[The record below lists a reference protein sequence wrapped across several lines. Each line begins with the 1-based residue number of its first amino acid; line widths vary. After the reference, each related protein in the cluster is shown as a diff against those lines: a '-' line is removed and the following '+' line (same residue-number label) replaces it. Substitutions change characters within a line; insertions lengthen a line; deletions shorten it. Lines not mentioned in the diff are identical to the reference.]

1 MMSVGSAPTSDTRH
15 MPDRRYPPSPT
26 GRTHA
31 TLVERYRRTLRTR
44 WIVVGTACVLVTV
57 AITAGGV
64 ILGRHLSSRPTSPP
78 QSNHPTAQVPA
89 SPPPPATTA
98 AAPANLAADFA
109 QLQAQ
114 LHAPVGIAVTAVG
127 ANQPPIAMGDLQ
139 SGPAWSTIKVPLA
152 IAALRDAHPPTV
164 TPAMSAA
171 ITESDNAAAET
182 IWAGL
187 GDPISAAH
195 KVEAVLQE
203 SGDPTAVEYR
213 KLRPEFTAFG
223 QTNWSVAD
231 QAKFVA
237 SAVCDT
243 RNAPIFTLMGKVV
256 PDQSWGIGTI
266 PDSRFKGGWGP
277 SPAGNYLVRQIGTL
291 SAPTGTVAVAM
302 VVAPASGSF
311 TDGTTELTD
320 VANWLHDHL
329 AVLPAG
335 HCASSG

>member
-1 MMSVGSAPTSDTRH
+1 MMSVPSPPTSDTGH
-15 MPDRRYPPSPT
+15 MPDP
-26 GRTHA
+26 RT
-31 TLVERYRRTLRTR
+31 RTSRTR
-44 WIVVGTACVLVTV
+44 WIAGATACVLISV

-64 ILGRHLSSRPTSPP
+64 ILGRDLSSRPMSSP
-78 QSNHPTAQVPA
+78 QSNHPTTQAPA
-89 SPPPPATTA
+89 SSSPPTITGTSPS
-98 AAPANLAADFA
+98 NLAADFA
-109 QLQAQ
+109 TLQAQ

-127 ANQPPIAMGDLQ
+127 AGQPPITMGDLQ

-152 IAALRDAHPPTV
+152 IAALREEDAQTV

-171 ITESDNAAAET
+171 ITESDNAAAEA

-187 GDPISAAH
+187 GDPIIAAH
-195 KVEAVLQE
+195 KVEAVLRD
-203 SGDPTAVEYR
+203 SGDPTSVEYR

-223 QTNWSVAD
+223 QTDWSLAD

-243 RNAPIFTLMGKVV
+243 RDAPIFALMGKVV

-277 SPAGNYLVRQIGTL
+277 STTGNYLVRQIGTL

-302 VVAPASGSF
+302 AVAPASGSF

-329 AVLPAG
+329 AALPAG
-335 HCASSG
+335 QCASSG

>member
-1 MMSVGSAPTSDTRH
+1 MMSVASSPTSDTGH
-15 MPDRRYPPSPT
+15 MPDRRI
-26 GRTHA
+26 RTS
-31 TLVERYRRTLRTR
+31 RTR
-44 WIVVGTACVLVTV
+44 WIAGGTACVLITV

-64 ILGRHLSSRPTSPP
+64 ILGRDLSSRPMSSP
-78 QSNHPTAQVPA
+78 QSNHPTTQAPA
-89 SPPPPATTA
+89 SSSPPTITGTSPS
-98 AAPANLAADFA
+98 NLAADFA
-109 QLQAQ
+109 ALQAQ

-127 ANQPPIAMGDLQ
+127 GGQPPITMGDLQ

-152 IAALRDAHPPTV
+152 IAALREEDAQTA

-171 ITESDNAAAET
+171 ITESDNAAAEA

-187 GDPISAAH
+187 GDPITAAH
-195 KVEAVLQE
+195 KVEAVLRD
-203 SGDPTAVEYR
+203 SGDPTSVEYR

-223 QTNWSVAD
+223 QTDWSLTD

-243 RNAPIFTLMGKVV
+243 RDAPIFALMGKVV

-277 SPAGNYLVRQIGTL
+277 STTGNYLVRQIGTL

-302 VVAPASGSF
+302 AVAPASGSF
-311 TDGTTELTD
+311 TDGTTDLTD
-320 VANWLHDHL
+320 VANWLNDHL
-329 AVLPAG
+329 AALPAG

>member
-1 MMSVGSAPTSDTRH
+1 MMSVPSSPTSDTGY
-15 MPDRRYPPSPT
+15 MPDRRT
-26 GRTHA
+26 RTSRA
-31 TLVERYRRTLRTR
+31 R
-44 WIVVGTACVLVTV
+44 WIAGGTACVLISV
-57 AITAGGV
+57 AITAAGV
-64 ILGRHLSSRPTSPP
+64 ILGRDLSSRPTSSP
-78 QSNHPTAQVPA
+78 QSNHPTTQAPA
-89 SPPPPATTA
+89 SSSPPTITGTSPS
-98 AAPANLAADFA
+98 NLAADFA
-109 QLQAQ
+109 TLQAQ

-127 ANQPPIAMGDLQ
+127 GGQPPITMGDLQ

-152 IAALRDAHPPTV
+152 IAALREEDAQTA

-171 ITESDNAAAET
+171 ITESDNAAAEA

-187 GDPISAAH
+187 GDPITAAH
-195 KVEAVLQE
+195 KVEAVLRD
-203 SGDPTAVEYR
+203 SGDPTSVEYR

-223 QTNWSVAD
+223 QTDWALAD

-243 RNAPIFTLMGKVV
+243 RDVPIFALMGKVV

-277 SPAGNYLVRQIGTL
+277 STTGNYLVRQIGTL

-302 VVAPASGSF
+302 AVAPASGSF

-329 AVLPAG
+329 AALPAG
-335 HCASSG
+335 QCASSG

>member
-1 MMSVGSAPTSDTRH
+1 MMSVPSSPTSDTGH
-15 MPDRRYPPSPT
+15 MPDRRT
-26 GRTHA
+26 RTP
-31 TLVERYRRTLRTR
+31 RTR
-44 WIVVGTACVLVTV
+44 WIAGGTACVLISV

-64 ILGRHLSSRPTSPP
+64 ILGRDLSSRPMSSP
-78 QSNHPTAQVPA
+78 QSNHPTTQAPA
-89 SPPPPATTA
+89 SSSPPTITGTSPS
-98 AAPANLAADFA
+98 NLAADFA
-109 QLQAQ
+109 TLQAQ

-127 ANQPPIAMGDLQ
+127 GGQPPITMGDLQ

-152 IAALRDAHPPTV
+152 IAALREEDAQTV

-171 ITESDNAAAET
+171 ITESDNAAAEA

-187 GDPISAAH
+187 GDPITAAH
-195 KVEAVLQE
+195 KVEAVLRD
-203 SGDPTAVEYR
+203 SGDPTSVEYR

-223 QTNWSVAD
+223 QTDWSLAD

-243 RNAPIFTLMGKVV
+243 RDAPIFALMGKVV

-277 SPAGNYLVRQIGTL
+277 STTGNYLVRQIGTL

-302 VVAPASGSF
+302 AVAPASGSF
-311 TDGTTELTD
+311 ADGTTDLTD
-320 VANWLHDHL
+320 VANWLNDHL
-329 AVLPAG
+329 AALPAG

>member
-1 MMSVGSAPTSDTRH
+1 MMSVPSSPTSDTGH
-15 MPDRRYPPSPT
+15 MPDRRT
-26 GRTHA
+26 RTS
-31 TLVERYRRTLRTR
+31 RTR
-44 WIVVGTACVLVTV
+44 WIAGGTACVLISV

-64 ILGRHLSSRPTSPP
+64 ILGRDLSSRPMSSP
-78 QSNHPTAQVPA
+78 QSNHPTTQAPA
-89 SPPPPATTA
+89 SSSPPTITGTSPS
-98 AAPANLAADFA
+98 NLAADFA
-109 QLQAQ
+109 TLQAQ

-127 ANQPPIAMGDLQ
+127 GGQPPITMGDLQ

-152 IAALRDAHPPTV
+152 IAALREEDAQTV

-171 ITESDNAAAET
+171 ITESDNAAAEA

-187 GDPISAAH
+187 GDPITAAH
-195 KVEAVLQE
+195 KVEAVLRD
-203 SGDPTAVEYR
+203 SGDPTSVEYR

-223 QTNWSVAD
+223 QTDWSLTD

-237 SAVCDT
+237 SAACDT
-243 RNAPIFTLMGKVV
+243 RDAQIFTLMGKVV

-266 PDSRFKGGWGP
+266 PGSRFKGGWGP
-277 SPAGNYLVRQIGTL
+277 STTGNYLVRQIGTL

-302 VVAPASGSF
+302 AVAPASGSF

-329 AVLPAG
+329 AALPAG

>member
-1 MMSVGSAPTSDTRH
+1 
-15 MPDRRYPPSPT
+15 MPDRRT
-26 GRTHA
+26 RTS
-31 TLVERYRRTLRTR
+31 RTR
-44 WIVVGTACVLVTV
+44 WIAGGTACVLISV

-64 ILGRHLSSRPTSPP
+64 ILGRDLSSRPMSSP
-78 QSNHPTAQVPA
+78 QSNHPTTQAPA
-89 SPPPPATTA
+89 SSSPPTITGTSPS
-98 AAPANLAADFA
+98 NLAADFA
-109 QLQAQ
+109 TLQAQ

-127 ANQPPIAMGDLQ
+127 GGQPPITMGDLQ

-152 IAALRDAHPPTV
+152 IAALREEDAQTV

-171 ITESDNAAAET
+171 ITESDNAAAEA

-187 GDPISAAH
+187 GDPITAAH
-195 KVEAVLQE
+195 KVEAVLRDG
-203 SGDPTAVEYR
+203 GDPTSVEYR

-223 QTNWSVAD
+223 QTDWSLTD

-243 RNAPIFTLMGKVV
+243 RDAPIFALMGKVV

-277 SPAGNYLVRQIGTL
+277 STTGNYLVRQIGTL

-302 VVAPASGSF
+302 AVAPASGSF
-311 TDGTTELTD
+311 TDGTTDLTD
-320 VANWLHDHL
+320 VANWLHEHL
-329 AVLPAG
+329 AALPAG

>member
-1 MMSVGSAPTSDTRH
+1 MVSVGSAQTGDTRR
-15 MPDRRYPPSPT
+15 MPDRRHPP
-26 GRTHA
+26 RTS
-31 TLVERYRRTLRTR
+31 RTR
-44 WIVVGTACVLVTV
+44 WVVAGTACVLVIV
-57 AITAGGV
+57 ATTAGGV
-64 ILGRHLSSRPTSPP
+64 IIGRHLSSRPTSSS
-78 QSNHPTAQVPA
+78 QSSHATAQTPA
-89 SPPPPATTA
+89 SPPPAIAGTA
-98 AAPANLAADFA
+98 PSNLAADFA
-109 QLQAQ
+109 QLQAR

-127 ANQPPIAMGDLQ
+127 GGQPAITLGDLQ

-152 IAALRDAHPPTV
+152 IAALREENPPTV

-187 GDPISAAH
+187 GDPMTAAG

-203 SGDPTAVEYR
+203 AGDSTAVEYR

-223 QTNWSVAD
+223 QTEWSLAD

-237 SAVCDT
+237 SAACDA
-243 RNAPIFTLMGKVV
+243 RNAPIFALMGKVV

-277 SPAGNYLVRQIGTL
+277 STAGNYLVRQIGTL
-291 SAPTGTVAVAM
+291 SAPTGTAAVAM
-302 VVAPASGSF
+302 AVAPASGSF

-329 AVLPAG
+329 AALPAG
-335 HCASSG
+335 RCASSG

>member
-1 MMSVGSAPTSDTRH
+1 MMSVASEPTSDTRR

-26 GRTHA
+26 GRTPA
-31 TLVERYRRTLRTR
+31 GPVTRRRRTARTR

-64 ILGRHLSSRPTSPP
+64 ILGRHLSSRPTSSP
-78 QSNHPTAQVPA
+78 QSNHPTPQAPA
-89 SPPPPATTA
+89 SSPPPTITGTA
-98 AAPANLAADFA
+98 PSNLAADFA
-109 QLQAQ
+109 QLQTR

-127 ANQPPIAMGDLQ
+127 AGQPPITMGDLQ

-152 IAALRDAHPPTV
+152 IAALRQEDPPTV

-171 ITESDNAAAET
+171 ITESDNSAAEA
-182 IWAGL
+182 IWAAL
-187 GDPISAAH
+187 GDPVTAAH

-203 SGDPTAVEYR
+203 TGDSTPVEYR

-223 QTNWSVAD
+223 QTDWSLAE

-237 SAVCDT
+237 SAACDT
-243 RNAPIFTLMGKVV
+243 RNAQIFALMGKVV
-256 PDQSWGIGTI
+256 PDQRWGIGTI

-277 SPAGNYLVRQIGTL
+277 SPAGNYLVRQIATL
-291 SAPTGTVAVAM
+291 SAPTGTIAVAM
-302 VVAPASGSF
+302 AVAPASGSL

-320 VANWLHDHL
+320 VANWLRDHL
-329 AVLPAG
+329 AALPAG
-335 HCASSG
+335 RCA

>member
-1 MMSVGSAPTSDTRH
+1 MMSVQSSLTGDTGH
-15 MPDRRYPPSPT
+15 MPDRRT
-26 GRTHA
+26 RTS
-31 TLVERYRRTLRTR
+31 RTR
-44 WIVVGTACVLVTV
+44 WIVGGTACVLITV

-64 ILGRHLSSRPTSPP
+64 ILGRDLSSRPMSSP
-78 QSNHPTAQVPA
+78 QSNHPTTQAPA
-89 SPPPPATTA
+89 SSSPPTITGTSPS
-98 AAPANLAADFA
+98 NLAADFA
-109 QLQAQ
+109 TLQAQ
-114 LHAPVGIAVTAVG
+114 LHAQVGIAVTAVG
-127 ANQPPIAMGDLQ
+127 GGQPPITMGDLQ

-152 IAALRDAHPPTV
+152 IAALREEDAQTV

-171 ITESDNAAAET
+171 ITESDNAAAEA

-187 GDPISAAH
+187 GDPIIAAH

-203 SGDPTAVEYR
+203 TGDRTPVEYR

-223 QTNWSVAD
+223 QTDWSLAD

-243 RNAPIFTLMGKVV
+243 RDAPIFALMGKVV

-277 SPAGNYLVRQIGTL
+277 STAGNYLVRQIGTL
-291 SAPTGTVAVAM
+291 SAPTGTLAVAM
-302 VVAPASGSF
+302 AVAPASGSF
-311 TDGTTELTD
+311 TDGTTDLTD

-329 AVLPAG
+329 AALPAG